1 MTTGIKKILIVEDE
15 KPLAHALELKLRNEG
30 YEPEVVTNGH
40 DALEALERQRYGVML
55 LDMMMPVMDGFQVL
69 EQIKSIKDAPV
80 VFVLSNLSLH
90 DDKERVMKLGAKDF
104 FVKSEISLADVVSH
118 IKSVI

>member
-1 MTTGIKKILIVEDE
+1 MATSIKKILIVEDE
-15 KPLAHALELKLRNEG
+15 KPLSHALELKLRNEG

-40 DALEALERQRYGVML
+40 DALEALDREHYGVML

-69 EQIKSIKDAPV
+69 EQIQKIEHAPV

-90 DDKERVMKLGAKDF
+90 DDKERVIKLGAKDF
-104 FVKSEISLADVVSH
+104 FVKSEISLAEVVEH

>member
-1 MTTGIKKILIVEDE
+1 MATSIKKILIVEDE
-15 KPLAHALELKLRNEG
+15 KPLSHALELKLRNEG

-40 DALEALERQRYGVML
+40 DALEALDREQYGVML

-69 EQIKSIKDAPV
+69 EQIQKIEHAPV

-90 DDKERVMKLGAKDF
+90 DDKERVIKLGAKDF
-104 FVKSEISLADVVSH
+104 FVKSEISLAEVVEH

>member
-1 MTTGIKKILIVEDE
+1 MATGTKKVLIVEDE

-30 YEPEVVTNGH
+30 YDPEVVTNGH
-40 DALEALERQRYGVML
+40 DALEALGRQKYGVML

-69 EQIKSIKDAPV
+69 EKIKEVKDAPV

-90 DDKERVMKLGAKDF
+90 DDKERVIKLGAKDF
-104 FVKSEISLADVVSH
+104 FVKSEISLAEVVAH
-118 IKSVI
+118 IKTVI